1 MKPKRLEPPRTT
13 LWLRRVAGVSFATV
27 LAAGI
32 GCSAATEPPTNG
44 GGPQLL
50 ALSTYA
56 ASVGAPIDVYAAGV
70 PATDLGRVQLHFQG
84 VFDGDA
90 GGSRPVDLA
99 VSAKR
104 IDAGTFRWTS
114 FGPFGNPF
122 TPTDPDVG
130 VFRGTVRAEIV
141 TSGAVAP
148 TAGPPLTIAFRVLP
162 SIVIEDLQPVS
173 ASCEAP
179 ATRIFGG
186 FKYRLRARAIG
197 FRAKTI
203 RYRFT
208 VPATKDDAQGRAHLL
223 PDQAGKPA
231 MVTTNIVHAPAADV
245 DTIDKGEALLFPNI
259 PEELAAY
266 NAFFEIE
273 ATGAAGE
280 AYASRFAIAASR
292 PVEFVYDGSYQLAE
306 IRAAVP
312 VSACI
317 PGGATGRTVQYTESQ
332 TETRARSLTIVLS
345 ESWMRSLSSAT
356 SKSVQNTWST
366 SDGRSVSRS
375 RTDTSGWAYTSGTST
390 TNGTSSSNAFSL
402 GYSEGE
408 STGKTDTNGGSVTVS
423 TEAGGK
429 VGLPLVAEGELK
441 VGGEATMSGSH
452 ADSTGTSKG
461 WNAGSTSTNGKSSS
475 TETSS
480 SGTVSGSTAT
490 TDTTSTSQ
498 TQTKGGGTS
507 DTTTDGQS
515 DSKGGS
521 RADGYA
527 WTVSSADAIAKG
539 FGGIVVS
546 STYGVFYRQ
555 TARYQR
561 RALLVL
567 YNKCG
572 VGEVVGEASR
582 DDWAWA
588 PDLAQSP
595 ACPPLPTSNL
605 PPAQCLVQP
614 CN

>member
-1 MKPKRLEPPRTT
+1 MKSKRPVQPRTN
-13 LWLRRVAGVSFATV
+13 LWLRRAAGASFATV
-27 LAAGI
+27 LATSI
-32 GCSAATEPPTNG
+32 GCTDSTEPATTE
-44 GGPQLL
+44 GGPQVL

-84 VFDGDA
+84 VFEGE
-90 GGSRPVDLA
+90 GSGSRPVDLA
-99 VSAKR
+99 VAARR
-104 IDAGTFRWTS
+104 IDAGTLRWTT

-141 TSGAVAP
+141 TSGAVAA
-148 TAGPPLTIAFRVLP
+148 TGGPPLPIAFRVLP

-186 FKYRLRARAIG
+186 FGYRLRARAIG

-231 MVTTNIVHAPAADV
+231 MVTRNIVHTPASDV

-266 NAFFEIE
+266 NAFVEIE

-356 SKSVQNTWST
+356 SNTWST

-375 RTDTSGWAYTSGTST
+375 RTDTSGWAYSSGTST
-390 TNGTSSSNAFSL
+390 TNGTSSSNAFTI
-402 GYSEGE
+402 GYQEGE
-408 STGKTDTNGGSVTVS
+408 SSGTTNTLGGAVTVS

-429 VGLPLVAEGELK
+429 VGLPLVAEGEAK
-441 VGGEATMSGSH
+441 VGAATTVNGSR
-452 ADSTGTSKG
+452 ADSTGRSSG
-461 WNAGSTSTNGKSSS
+461 WNVGSTNTNG
-475 TETSS
+475 TSS
-480 SGTVSGSTAT
+480 SNGTSTESTVNGSTAT
-490 TDTTSTSQ
+490 TDTTTTSQ
-498 TQTKGGGTS
+498 TETKGGGTT
-507 DTTTDGQS
+507 DTTS
-515 DSKGGS
+515 DSNGGS
-521 RADGYA
+521 RADGYE

-539 FGGIVVS
+539 FGGSVVS
-546 STYGVFYRQ
+546 NTYGVFYRQ